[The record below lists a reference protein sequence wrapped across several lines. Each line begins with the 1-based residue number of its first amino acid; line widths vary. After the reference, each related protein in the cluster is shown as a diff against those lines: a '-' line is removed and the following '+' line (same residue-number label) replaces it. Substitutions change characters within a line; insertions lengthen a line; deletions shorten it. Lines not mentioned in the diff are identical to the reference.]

1 MPQAARTPR
10 RRDFERNR
18 RRILSAARRILADRG
33 PEALT
38 VSEVADRAGLNR
50 TTAYQ
55 HFRRRDALAA
65 AVIAELGD
73 EMTGMLREPRPI
85 WGHVDEMVSYF
96 LEHPE
101 LARLTLYQLVSGGAF
116 PEPAWGR
123 YRAHIRKI
131 AQSRKAQSGIDAE
144 MLSHLLLCVGVLWPL
159 VALRQQE
166 NADSARR
173 VTRRFTRELRRLLIH
188 GVLRPEVWSELE
200 AT

>member
-1 MPQAARTPR
+1 MQQAARTPR

-18 RRILSAARRILADRG
+18 RRILSAARRILAERG
-33 PEALT
+33 PEGLT

-55 HFRRRDALAA
+55 HFRKRDALAA
-65 AVIAELGD
+65 AVVAELGD

-101 LARLTLYQLVSGGAF
+101 LARLTLHQLVSGGAL
-116 PEPAWGR
+116 PEPAWDR
-123 YRAHIRKI
+123 YRAHVRKI
-131 AQSRKAQSGIDAE
+131 AQSRKAQRGIDAD
-144 MLSHLLLCVGVLWPL
+144 MLSHLLLCAGVLWPL
-159 VALRQQE
+159 VALRQHE
-166 NADSARR
+166 DPGSARE

-188 GVLRPEVWSELE
+188 GVLRPEAWPEVEG
-200 AT
+200 T

>member
-1 MPQAARTPR
+1 MLRPARTPR

-18 RRILSAARRILADRG
+18 RRILSAARGILAERG

-55 HFRRRDALAA
+55 HFRKRDALAA

-73 EMTGMLREPRPI
+73 EMTGMLRETRPI

-96 LEHPE
+96 LDYPE
-101 LARLTLYQLVSGGAF
+101 LARLTLHQLVSGGAL
-116 PEPAWGR
+116 PEPAWSR

-131 AQSRKAQSGIDAE
+131 AQSRKAQRGIDAE

-159 VALRQQE
+159 VALQQYE
-166 NADSARR
+166 GADSARR

-188 GVLRPEVWSELE
+188 GVLRPEVWPQVEG
-200 AT
+200 T